1 MIIWLSSYPKSGNTY
16 IRSFL
21 SAYFFTNN
29 GEFNFQLLKFIEQ
42 FPDRQFFNGFINTK
56 EKASEEWLPIQR
68 EIIKSKKVRF
78 LKTHSAYGSLNN
90 SPFTSS
96 EVTIGGIYIVRDPR
110 NVLLSLMNHFSL
122 NEDGALE
129 MLCDQNR
136 GIKSE
141 DNNYA
146 TYSFLST
153 WSNHLKSW
161 SNIKSFKTIL
171 IKYEDLENNSEK
183 VLNNLVKF
191 TNDLLKNNKGIDH
204 QKFNRAL
211 ETTNFGK
218 LKKKENKEGFSE
230 AMFSKKKNEKIP
242 FFNMGFKSDWK
253 KILNKSTVKKIEEK
267 FRKEMMEI
275 GYLK

>member
-90 SPFTSS
+90 NPFTSS

-183 VLNNLVKF
+183 NLSNLVKF
-191 TNDLLKNNKGIDH
+191 INDLLKNNQGIDH
-204 QKFNRAL
+204 QKFNKAL
-211 ETTNFGK
+211 ETTSFVK
-218 LKKKENKEGFSE
+218 LKKKEDKEGFSE
-230 AMFSKKKNEKIP
+230 AIFSKKEGEKIP

-253 KILNKSTVKKIEEK
+253 KILKKSTVRKVEEK
-267 FRKEMMEI
+267 FGKEMTDL
-275 GYLK
+275 GYLR

>member
-56 EKASEEWLPIQR
+56 EEASKKWLPIQR
-68 EIIKSKKVRF
+68 EIIKSKKIRF

-90 SPFTSS
+90 NPFTSS

-122 NEDGALE
+122 DEEGALE

-204 QKFNRAL
+204 QKFDRAL
-211 ETTNFGK
+211 ETTNFAK

-230 AMFSKKKNEKIP
+230 AMFSKKKKEKIP

-267 FRKEMMEI
+267 FRKEMMDI